1 MNTNLEY
8 YKIFYYVG
16 KLNSISKAANVLCI
30 SQPAVSQTVKL
41 LEKELGAD
49 LFIRTSKG
57 TRLTPEGEAL
67 FSYVE
72 RGYETLLL
80 GEKKFKE
87 MTNLTAGEIH
97 IGASDMTLRYYL
109 LPYLERFH
117 EEHPDIK
124 ISVTNAPSP
133 ETLNYLEEGKIDFGV
148 ISEPYIARQ
157 GFEYNEV
164 ATIRDVFVAGR
175 KFIELKNK
183 TLSYKQLED
192 NPIILLEENT
202 STRKYMDRFL
212 MDEGVNI
219 NPEFQLATSDMIVQ
233 FALRNLGI
241 GCVVRNF
248 AEEYISG
255 GELFELQFG
264 KKIPTR
270 HICVVTSDK
279 TAISLAGKT
288 LLKELIDGKV
298 KDN

>member
-1 MNTNLEY
+1 MNINLEY

-16 KLNSISKAANVLCI
+16 KLNSISKAANKLCI
-30 SQPAVSQTVKL
+30 SQPAVSQAVKL
-41 LEKELGAD
+41 LEQELGAD

-72 RGYETLLL
+72 RGYETILL
-80 GEKKFKE
+80 GEKKFME

-117 EEHPDIK
+117 ENYPNIK

-133 ETLNYLEEGKIDFGV
+133 ETLKYLEEGRIDFGV
-148 ISEPYIARQ
+148 ISEPYNVR
-157 GFEYNEV
+157 GDFVYNKV
-164 ATIRDVFVAGR
+164 SAIRDTFVAGR

-183 TLSYKQLED
+183 TLSYKQLEN
-192 NPIILLEENT
+192 NPVIFLEKNT
-202 STRKYMDRFL
+202 STRRYMDAFL
-212 MDEGVNI
+212 ESENVNI

-233 FALRNLGI
+233 FARRNLGI
-241 GCVVRNF
+241 GCVVRSF
-248 AEEYISG
+248 AEEYLTS

-264 KKIPTR
+264 RKIPER
-270 HICVVTSDK
+270 HICVVTSEK
-279 TAISLAGKT
+279 TSISVAGKK
-288 LLKELIDGKV
+288 LLNELIMV
-298 KDN
+298 